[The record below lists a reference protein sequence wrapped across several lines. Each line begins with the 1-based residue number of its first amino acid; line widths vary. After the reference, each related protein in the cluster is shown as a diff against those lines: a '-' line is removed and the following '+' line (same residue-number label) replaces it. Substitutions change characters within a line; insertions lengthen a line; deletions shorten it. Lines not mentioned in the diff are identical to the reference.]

1 MSLAEKNRAT
11 EPVRYRNQATQRVLS
26 VLAAFAGHEGSRGVS
41 EVAHEL
47 GMNKNMAYRALAT
60 LTAEGYLTRDAS
72 GERYQLGPRLLA
84 YAAATANES
93 DIVALSRPV
102 LEELHQL
109 TGESVYLSIIVGRNR
124 VTVDDIQAQGARV
137 LRSQRGSPVPLHCT
151 KMSRV
156 LLAHLS
162 DAEIGEYLA
171 AAAPLPRPNRFPDPP
186 SETAAGVWEDV
197 RAIRTIPHV
206 LWRNPHHAS
215 AAYAIFPIRDAPGR
229 AHAIVTVGGPRER
242 FDLKEIEAALPRM
255 RTILEPLE
263 REARLFPAPPFLVDA

>member
-1 MSLAEKNRAT
+1 
-11 EPVRYRNQATQRVLS
+11 
-26 VLAAFAGHEGSRGVS
+26 
-41 EVAHEL
+41 
-47 GMNKNMAYRALAT
+47 
-60 LTAEGYLTRDAS
+60 
-72 GERYQLGPRLLA
+72 LA